1 MLISP
6 EGLPLLTNFGLS
18 SYVVN
23 SSLKVSHQP
32 TAEDNSMRWMAPER
46 FETAE
51 PTTEGDVWAFGM
63 ITLVRC
69 LFELFMKFDIRDFFN
84 QELFSRKVPF
94 HEFEYHANV
103 FKRIIQ
109 RKAPVR
115 PSMND
120 TESRLTD
127 DWWSLCC
134 SCWDSDPSLRPS
146 IDYLVGKTSYLLAHE
161 SRQPVLMKR
170 TKRLSP
176 TTQELFDVCPR

>member
-1 MLISP
+1 
-6 EGLPLLTNFGLS
+6 
-18 SYVVN
+18 
-23 SSLKVSHQP
+23 
-32 TAEDNSMRWMAPER
+32 MAPER